1 MTTRRQREMDRGV
14 YRSASQKLNPHFSSI
29 HFPENAAARPHGP
42 VRIGSSV
49 GSGQGLFATAVIPP
63 DAVVLTVPAA
73 CVLRPKDACA
83 RAGVTFAA
91 AFAVAS
97 AECQGV
103 DSDAALLALLL
114 LRERALGAA
123 SPWSEYLASVPAC
136 YTNVWLDAERG
147 AIPEGCEVA
156 QAAFLRV
163 GDVRDLWER
172 LHAAQAF
179 AVLAPDGGAAGTTWD
194 EWCWAVS
201 SVESR
206 AFKHVDPSHPHTQVE
221 QFMLPLADFCN
232 HSLTPNVT
240 RMVRTPDGDVVF
252 LAGRKGLEAG
262 DEVCITYG
270 NAPDNGA
277 LLLQYG
283 FAIEENPADM
293 LLLALRLPEEDAEG
307 AEEESTD
314 DRDCMVEVNTR
325 KLAFLSAFQLGLEH
339 KLSRDVAAEA
349 PCLLCALRVLLL
361 PCRDFQDVWASF
373 HAAREDDDAK
383 TWAEPLFA
391 PLHTPP
397 PVVTLQAH
405 MRAPVPLPH
414 AVLPEGHDANVSAVL
429 TSLLCDALPRDPSM
443 DAMAP
448 AMYAPY
454 LRGRKAVLRAW
465 QAYIYCS
472 ALPQER
478 ESE

>member
-1 MTTRRQREMDRGV
+1 V
-14 YRSASQKLNPHFSSI
+14 V
-29 HFPENAAARPHGP
+29 ARPHGP

-63 DAVVLTVPAA
+63 GAVVLTVPAA
-73 CVLRPKDACA
+73 CVLRPEDACA
-83 RAGVTFAA
+83 RAGVAFAD

-97 AECQGV
+97 AECQGTV
-103 DSDAALLALLL
+103 ESDAALLALLL
-114 LRERALGAA
+114 LRERALGLA
-123 SPWSEYLASVPAC
+123 SPWSEYLATMPDC

-147 AIPEGCEVA
+147 AIPEGCEIA
-156 QAAFLRV
+156 HAAFLRV
-163 GDVRDLWER
+163 GEVRDLWER

-179 AVLAPDGGAAGTTWD
+179 AVLAPGGGGAGTTWD

-206 AFKHVDPSHPHTQVE
+206 AFKHIDPAHPQRVE

-240 RMVRTPDGDVVF
+240 RMLRTPDGDVMF
-252 LAGRKGLEAG
+252 LAGRKGLQAG
-262 DEVCITYG
+262 DEACITYG

-293 LLLALRLPEEDAEG
+293 LLLALSVPEEAAEG
-307 AEEESTD
+307 TEEGSTD
-314 DRDCMVEVNTR
+314 NRDCMVEVNTR
-325 KLAFLSAFQLGLEH
+325 KLAFLGTFQLGLEH

-373 HAAREDDDAK
+373 STAQDAK

-391 PLHTPP
+391 PLHTPSP
-397 PVVTLQAH
+397 PPPPPVTLQAH
-405 MRAPVPLPH
+405 HHRPPPVPLPH

-429 TSLLCDALPRDPSM
+429 TSLLCDALPRDPTM

-454 LRGRKAVLRAW
+454 LRGRNAVLRAW
-465 QAYIYCS
+465 QAYIHGS
-472 ALPQER
+472 ALSPQESER
-478 ESE
+478 ERERE